1 MVEEF
6 VIRSRISPTM
16 KTAMINLL
24 LKPDKDPTQAI
35 SYGALVL
42 VNTDI
47 KIISHV
53 LASHLEK
60 VIPALIHPDQT
71 GFING
76 RHSAINICKLFNS
89 MQLSEYQ
96 KTLILSVDAEKAFD
110 KVCWKFLFE

>member
-1 MVEEF
+1 M
-6 VIRSRISPTM
+6 
-16 KTAMINLL
+16 
-24 LKPDKDPTQAI
+24 LKPEKNPNQPNGFRPL
-35 SYGALVL
+35 SL

-47 KIISHV
+47 KIISQV

-71 GFING
+71 GFIKG
-76 RHSAINICKLFNS
+76 RHSAVNICKLFNS